1 MQSPGSAVAAPA
13 HGRDHGFTIRV
24 AIIGGGV
31 TGLTAAYDLA
41 GSSTAAAPIQVD
53 VFEGGT
59 ELGGL
64 AAGFRGRPE
73 WEWPL
78 ERFYHHLFTN
88 DDAIIGLTKEIGLAD
103 KLTIHSPI
111 TAMYRHGDFYP
122 LDTPLRV
129 LRFPLIPLWDRLRMG
144 AVLAYLRY
152 NPQRPWQRYDG
163 IVADEWLSHWMGKKA
178 YRTVWQPMLQG
189 KFGRRYSQVN
199 LAWFWARIYKRTPKL
214 GYFQGGFQAF
224 VNGLA
229 AAAHGRG
236 ATIQLQHPVT
246 SIVRMD
252 SGEYSVQSQDG
263 RRESYDAV
271 LCTIGPGAMMK
282 LVPELPDEY
291 RARLEQLQSMGA
303 VVLTIALDRQLMHE
317 VYWANI
323 PKVEGLP
330 FLALVEHTNMID
342 PIHYD
347 GDHLLYIG
355 DYLETSHRYFEL
367 SAEELL
373 SEIEPYLSHF
383 NKDFNPT
390 WVKGVWIHKAKYA
403 QPVPSVGYKALIP
416 SVRTPL
422 PGLYLASMSQ
432 VYPWDR
438 GTNYAVEIGREVAGM
453 VKEDIQ
459 NGAVRGRTRVPA

>member
-1 MQSPGSAVAAPA
+1 MHSPGSAIAAPA
-13 HGRDHGFTIRV
+13 HDRDHGFPTRV

-41 GSSTAAAPIQVD
+41 GSSTAALPIQVD

-88 DDAIIGLTKEIGLAD
+88 DDAIISLTDEIGLAD

-111 TAMYRHGDFYP
+111 TAMYRQGNFYP
-122 LDTPLRV
+122 LDTPMRV
-129 LRFPLIPLWDRLRMG
+129 LRFPLIPLIDRLRMG

-152 NPQRPWQRYDG
+152 NPAHPWQQYDG
-163 IVADEWLSHWMGKKA
+163 IVADEWLSRWMGKKA
-178 YRTVWQPMLQG
+178 YGGVWQPMLQG
-189 KFGRRYSQVN
+189 KFGQRYGQVN

-214 GYFQGGFQAF
+214 GYFKGGFQAF
-224 VNGLA
+224 VDGLA
-229 AAAHGRG
+229 AAAEGRG
-236 ATIQLQHPVT
+236 STIHTQNPIAG
-246 SIVRMD
+246 IVRLD
-252 SGEYSVQSQDG
+252 SGEFSVRSADG
-263 RRESYDAV
+263 RQQVYDVV
-271 LCTIGPGAMMK
+271 LGTLGPGAMAK
-282 LVPELPDEY
+282 LAPDMPDEY
-291 RARLEQLQSMGA
+291 RAKLGQLQSMGA
-303 VVLTIALDRQLMHE
+303 VVLTVALDRQLMRD

-342 PIHYD
+342 PVHYG

-355 DYLETSHRYFEL
+355 DYLEADHRYFDL
-367 SAEELL
+367 SAEDLL
-373 SEIEPYLSHF
+373 GEIEPYFPRF
-383 NKDFNPT
+383 NKDFHPT
-390 WVKGVWIHKAKYA
+390 WVKGAWIHKAKYA
-403 QPVPSVGYKALIP
+403 QPVPCVGYKEQIP

-438 GTNYAVEIGREVAGM
+438 GTNYAVEMGRKVSGM
-453 VKEDIQ
+453 VMEDLQTGAIQ
-459 NGAVRGRTRVPA
+459 RRDRVAV